1 MLKRFNEFDLAL
13 ISIIGFKIVLITL
26 CFMLAHYLLLIARI
40 EPRYS
45 KSSGI
50 VANHKIPARVSDPN
64 SEINIS
70 FPPYLVADEPCFPT
84 DVLAYHCSCFY
95 NDISIYRITALR
107 GIP

>member
-13 ISIIGFKIVLITL
+13 ISIVGFKIVLITL
-26 CFMLAHYLLLIARI
+26 CFMLAHALPLIARI

-64 SEINIS
+64 SELNIS
-70 FPPYLVADEPCFPT
+70 FPPYLVPGEPCLPT
-84 DVLAYHCSCFY
+84 DVLAYHCLCF
-95 NDISIYRITALR
+95 
-107 GIP
+107 